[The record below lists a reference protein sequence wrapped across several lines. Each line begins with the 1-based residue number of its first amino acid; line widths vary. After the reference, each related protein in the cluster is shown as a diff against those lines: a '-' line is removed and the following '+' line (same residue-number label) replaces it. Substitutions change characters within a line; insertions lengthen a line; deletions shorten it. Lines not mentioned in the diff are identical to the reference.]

1 VDAVFRVR
9 APGNEVIRRLI
20 GDKRLRLV
28 PLEQSEALAL
38 TQPAIAPGMIPLGSY
53 RGHPALPR
61 QNLATAV
68 VDRLLVARSDLSADL
83 VYRLTSAIYENR
95 SEILEATTLAGFIA
109 PLPGEDD
116 SVVPVHPGAQAYFDR
131 EKPGFMQQNARL
143 VSAGLYVL
151 AILSSALLGLRTYWV
166 RARRLRMHTF
176 NRRLMEIAS
185 TAGDESELDK
195 LLAHKRQL
203 IDILT
208 EVVAD
213 LESEKV
219 SQEEFEH
226 FSFTWQAVDALVRD
240 RMTLCAGNR
249 AIATTDSDPVTSIHG
264 GSVATES
271 GIEVVK

>member
-1 VDAVFRVR
+1 
-9 APGNEVIRRLI
+9 
-20 GDKRLRLV
+20 
-28 PLEQSEALAL
+28 
-38 TQPAIAPGMIPLGSY
+38 
-53 RGHPALPR
+53 
-61 QNLATAV
+61 
-68 VDRLLVARSDLSADL
+68 
-83 VYRLTSAIYENR
+83 
-95 SEILEATTLAGFIA
+95 
-109 PLPGEDD
+109 
-116 SVVPVHPGAQAYFDR
+116 
-131 EKPGFMQQNARL
+131 
-143 VSAGLYVL
+143 
-151 AILSSALLGLRTYWV
+151 
-166 RARRLRMHTF
+166 MHTF

>member
-1 VDAVFRVR
+1 
-9 APGNEVIRRLI
+9 
-20 GDKRLRLV
+20 
-28 PLEQSEALAL
+28 
-38 TQPAIAPGMIPLGSY
+38 M
-53 RGHPALPR
+53 
-61 QNLATAV
+61 
-68 VDRLLVARSDLSADL
+68 ARSDLPADL
-83 VYRLTSAIYENR
+83 VYKLTSAIYENR
-95 SEILEATTLAGFIA
+95 SEILESTTLAGFIA

-116 SVVPVHPGAQAYFDR
+116 GVVPVHPGAQAYFDR

-176 NRRLMEIAS
+176 NRRLMEIAAI
-185 TAGDESELDK
+185 AGDEGDIDK
-195 LLAHKRQL
+195 LLHCKRQL

-240 RMTLCAGNR
+240 RMTLCGGNG
-249 AIATTDSDPVTSIHG
+249 AVIATGGKAVTAIHP
-264 GSVATES
+264 ATHAAEPD
-271 GIEVVK
+271 IEVVK